1 MRISDWSSDVC
12 SSDLPQRSLLEERPA
27 VTNLSLPLFQGDNR
41 RIGRQQTTHLVE
53 GHLAHSGHRLASAV
67 GPPPLHRATQIAGSI
82 EPIWHAWILARADDP
97 KHTTFSDMNLK
108 TVEAAHIIVPIRG
121 FITLVDQDHRRIT
134 TFGRHLNLATVP

>member
-53 GHLAHSGHRLASAV
+53 AHLAHSGHRLAIAV
-67 GPPPLHRATQIAGSI
+67 GPPPLHRATRIAGSI
-82 EPIWHAWILARADDP
+82 EPLGHAWILGRDDDP
-97 KHTTFSDMNLK
+97 QHTILSNMNLR
-108 TVEAAHIIVPIRG
+108 TVEAAQIIVPISG
-121 FITLVDQDHRRIT
+121 FLTHVGKNNRRIT
-134 TFGRHLNLATVP
+134 P